1 MLGIASL
8 FNESYYLAAN
18 PDVALEV
25 KNGTFLSGFDHY
37 VVSGQLEGRKPSG
50 FFDESFYLRT
60 NPDVEVAVRNG
71 LFANGL
77 SHFIE
82 RGQFEGRNPIEL
94 FDTNYYLTQNPD
106 VKNAVGIDSL
116 TGIQH
121 FIENGQAEGRN
132 PSAKFDGNYYLSTN
146 PDVAAAVRGGIF
158 KSGFEHYANYGIFE
172 NRMGQQNSFSG
183 ASGFNIYVSNN
194 GTTNVGEIDKLT
206 GSLGGLKRFFAGN
219 NEGIEFDN
227 VGNLYQAGDVTVGA
241 GSIRIISEIGNR
253 LDGERFAGNRDR
265 EIAGPLTGLN
275 APKGFAIAETRGFII
290 IADNGAGDLKVFG
303 SSAGGNIPPL
313 AVTKLPAKPWDV
325 AYDEPND
332 RLYAALVD
340 GTISVFDNYFGNLK
354 SFGSANIS
362 RSITIVNSAGAK
374 ISTNLHGIVYEPTR
388 NQLVVTDVGA
398 ATATQ
403 SANFNTDGRIYV
415 LDNISSANGGVV
427 PSRTIEGPATQMGNP
442 VDLIIKGTDAYVA
455 EKAKDQLLIFRN
467 IYNGPSG
474 NIAPDLSVAETKPEA
489 LAAEGMEGLMYPD
502 VTDVE
507 GTTTPINSIV
517 TTSNPPATGA
527 TDFVARLSTN
537 LQQQTTFNTSNGVA
551 SLENITY
558 DLNGDAFITFDNGSD
573 VNGGILIVNRLAE
586 SRNNGAFNGSRDRI
600 ISGGNTGLI
609 SPKGIE
615 VADGPGLVF
624 VAENN
629 ATTPSIIVFNTQAQ
643 GDVAPLFKTTNL
655 AGRRPWDVDYEP
667 SKDQLFVAATD
678 GTVLVYDSYLAT
690 LGANGPTRIIT
701 PFDPS
706 GANKISVNL
715 HGIIY
720 VASTDTLLISDVGS
734 AQSATDGQLFVINN
748 ASTANGNKAVRA
760 QIAGSNTFLGNPVDI
775 TFDGT
780 NLYVAEKSNNAIFRF
795 DNIQSQ
801 SGVLNINPNLGITR
815 NRPESVALAPAYLS
829 DNFA

>member
-8 FNESYYLAAN
+8 FNETYYLAAN
-18 PDVALEV
+18 PDVAAAV
-25 KNGTFLSGFDHY
+25 RSGNFLSGFDHY
-37 VVSGQLEGRKPSG
+37 ILNGQLEARKPSG
-50 FFDESFYLRT
+50 FFDESFYLAT
-60 NPDVEVAVRNG
+60 NADVAIAVRNG
-71 LFANGL
+71 VFVNGL
-77 SHFIE
+77 AHFIE
-82 RGQFEGRNPIEL
+82 RGQFEGRNPISF
-94 FDTNYYLTQNPD
+94 FDTNYYLTQNTD

-121 FIENGQAEGRN
+121 FIENGQFEGRN
-132 PSAKFDGNYYLSTN
+132 PSADFDNSYYLSAN

-158 KSGFEHYANYGIFE
+158 KSGFEHYVNFGMAE
-172 NRMGQQNSFSG
+172 NRMGKPSSV
-183 ASGFNIYVSNN
+183 NIYVSNN
-194 GTTNVGEIDKLT
+194 GPTNVGEIDKLT
-206 GSLGGLKRFFAGN
+206 GTFGGQKRFFAGN
-219 NEGIEFDN
+219 NEGVEFDN
-227 VGNLYQAGDVTVGA
+227 VGNLYQAGDVIVGA
-241 GSIRIISEIGNR
+241 GSIRIISKIGNR
-253 LDGERFAGNRDR
+253 LDGEAFAPNRDR

-275 APKGFAIAETRGFII
+275 APKGFAIAQTRGFII
-290 IADNGAGDLKVFG
+290 VADNGAGDLKVFG
-303 SSAGGNIPPL
+303 TSAGGNIPPV
-313 AVTKLPAKPWDV
+313 AVTNLPAKPWDV
-325 AYDEPND
+325 AYDEAND

-340 GTISVFDNYFGNLK
+340 GTVSVFDNYFGNINN
-354 SFGSANIS
+354 FGTATIS
-362 RSITIVNSAGAK
+362 RSLTIVNSLGAK

-398 ATATQ
+398 ATAAQ
-403 SANFNTDGRIYV
+403 SATFNTDGRIYV
-415 LDNISSANGGVV
+415 LDNVSSANGAVV

-442 VDLIIKGTDAYVA
+442 VDLILNGTDALVA

-467 IYNGPSG
+467 IFNGPSG

-489 LAAEGMEGLMYPD
+489 LAAERMQALMYPD

-507 GTTTPINSIV
+507 SATIPISSIA

-537 LQQQTTFNTSNGVA
+537 LQQQTAFNTSNAVA

-558 DLNGDAFITFDNGSD
+558 DLTGDAFITFDNGND
-573 VNGGILIVNRLAE
+573 TNGGILIVNRLAE
-586 SRNNGAFNGSRDRI
+586 SRNNGGFNASRDRI
-600 ISGGNTGLI
+600 IAGANTGLV
-609 SPKGIE
+609 SPKGLE
-615 VADGPGLVF
+615 VADGAGVVF

-629 ATTPSIIVFNTQAQ
+629 ATTPAIIVFNTQAQ

-655 AGRRPWDVDYEP
+655 AGRRPWDVDYSP

-706 GANKISVNL
+706 GVNKISVNL

-720 VASTDTLLISDVGS
+720 VESSDTLLISDVGS

-748 ASTANGNKAVRA
+748 AGAANGNTAVRA
-760 QIAGSNTFLGNPVDI
+760 QIVGSNTFLGNPVDI
-775 TFDGT
+775 TFDGN

-795 DNIQSQ
+795 DNIQNQ
-801 SGVLNINPNLGITR
+801 SGVLNINPNLGVTR

-829 DNFA
+829 DTLA

>member
-1 MLGIASL
+1 MLDIASL
-8 FNESYYLAAN
+8 FNETYYLAAN
-18 PDVALEV
+18 PDVAAAV
-25 KNGTFLSGFDHY
+25 RNGIYISGFDHY
-37 VVSGQLEGRKPSG
+37 IVSGQLEGRKPSG
-50 FFDESFYLRT
+50 FFDESFYLTT
-60 NPDVEVAVRNG
+60 NSDVAIAVRNG
-71 LFANGL
+71 VFETGL
-77 SHFIE
+77 THFIE
-82 RGQFEGRNPIEL
+82 KGQFEGRNPIAF
-94 FDTNYYLTQNPD
+94 FDTNYYLAQNPD
-106 VKNAVGIDSL
+106 LKNAVGIDSL

-121 FIENGQAEGRN
+121 FIQNGQLEGRN
-132 PSAKFDGNYYLSTN
+132 PSAEFDNNYYLSAN
-146 PDVAAAVRGGIF
+146 PDVAAAVRAGIF
-158 KSGFEHYANYGIFE
+158 DSAFEHYVTYGMAE
-172 NRMGQQNSFSG
+172 NRMGKPSSL
-183 ASGFNIYVSNN
+183 SIYVSNN
-194 GTTNVGEIDKLT
+194 GPSNVGEIDKLT
-206 GSLGGLKRFFAGN
+206 GTFGGQKRFFGGN
-219 NEGIEFDN
+219 NEGVELDN
-227 VGNLYQAGDVTVGA
+227 VGNLYQAGDVIVGA
-241 GSIRIISEIGNR
+241 GSIRIISKIGNR
-253 LDGERFAGNRDR
+253 LDGEGFAANRDR

-275 APKGFAIAETRGFII
+275 APKGFAIAQTRGFII
-290 IADNGAGDLKVFG
+290 VADNGAGDLKVFG
-303 SSAGGNIPPL
+303 SSGGGNIPPV
-313 AVTKLPAKPWDV
+313 AVTKVPAKPWDV

-362 RSITIVNSAGAK
+362 RSITLVNSAGAK

-415 LDNISSANGGVV
+415 LDNASSANGGVV
-427 PSRTIEGPATQMGNP
+427 PSRTIEGAATQLGNP
-442 VDLIIKGTDAYVA
+442 VDLIVNGTDALVA

-467 IYNGPSG
+467 IFNGPSG

-489 LAAEGMEGLMYPD
+489 LAAERMQALMYPD

-507 GTTTPINSIV
+507 SATIPISSIA

-527 TDFVARLSTN
+527 TDFVAALSPN
-537 LQQQTTFNTSNGVA
+537 LQPQTAFNTSNGVA

-558 DLNGDAFITFDNGSD
+558 DLTGDAFITFDNGSD
-573 VNGGILIVNRLAE
+573 TNGGILMVNRLAE
-586 SRNNGAFNGSRDRI
+586 SRNNGAFNASRDRI
-600 ISGGNTGLI
+600 ISGANTGLV

-615 VADGPGLVF
+615 VADGAGVIF

-629 ATTPSIIVFNTQAQ
+629 ATTPAILVFSTQTQ
-643 GDVAPLFKTTNL
+643 GDVAPFFKTTNL

-678 GTVLVYDSYLAT
+678 GTVLVYDRYLAT

-720 VASTDTLLISDVGS
+720 VASSDTLLLSDVGN

-748 ASTANGNKAVRA
+748 AGAANGNIAVRA

-775 TFDGT
+775 TFDGN

-795 DNIQSQ
+795 DNIQNQ
-801 SGVLNINPNLGITR
+801 SGVLNINPNLGVTR